1 MNKKLRKIIKII
13 VIIAI
18 FSFFING
25 NLYAA
30 STTVSASSKTVNSGE
45 TFTID
50 VTSSLGLTGWTISLA
65 SNGGCTF
72 VSASGGEVNG
82 TSIFGA
88 SLSPTTS
95 LASYTFKAP
104 NVEKDTTYTISFSA
118 TGLAD
123 EQTNEVNGSSC
134 TATVTVK
141 GTDTGSGSG
150 SESGSNTGSG
160 SSSGSNNN
168 SGSGSNSGSGNS
180 GSSSS
185 STPSFTEV
193 NETVY
198 ATGSVNV
205 RQSWSTSSSVVG
217 SLSEGQSVTR
227 TGKGSNGWSRV
238 TFNGSTAYVSSQ
250 YLTTEKPEDKSKNS
264 ALKELTLLQGTLT
277 PEFSKDITEYTVQ
290 VGTDV
295 TELQLDAIP
304 EDEKAKVTVEGN
316 TDLKDGE
323 NKVTITVTAEDESAT
338 VYTLTVNKTDE
349 TKDVGPVLSKLE
361 ISGATLSPT
370 FSPEVYSYSVNVP
383 IGTTTL
389 DITAEAEDEETTVE
403 ITGNTDLK
411 EGENLVTIMVTKG
424 EGEEQQVTTY
434 QITVN
439 VGDLLATSGENSS
452 SSSGPNIL
460 VIICGIAAAIIVIAI
475 IALIVINRRNK
486 MDYDDDED
494 EDEDYANTTM
504 LNQNFNYADEL
515 KARRAEKAEE
525 KKQSRE
531 DYLNSYK
538 DIADNSTTEN
548 SNENDD
554 NDDDTT
560 DRKKRRGRHF

>member
-1 MNKKLRKIIKII
+1 MKLKRKIELILGII
-13 VIIAI
+13 LLLIMI
-18 FSFFING
+18 FSVRVEAASVSISASNTSVEVGTTVTINVNVTAASY
-25 NLYAA
+25 NLYVEGDGISRTSFVDFSQDAVNENFTE
-30 STTVSASSKTVNSGE
+30 SVSFTPE
-45 TFTID
+45 TA
-50 VTSSLGLTGWTISLA
+50 G
-65 SNGGCTF
+65 
-72 VSASGGEVNG
+72 
-82 TSIFGA
+82 
-88 SLSPTTS
+88 
-95 LASYTFKAP
+95 
-104 NVEKDTTYTISFSA
+104 TYTINL
-118 TGLAD
+118 TGTVVD
-123 EQTNEVNGSSC
+123 ETQTEGDSVNKSV
-134 TATVTVK
+134 TITVK
-141 GTDTGSGSG
+141 EKETSGG
-150 SESGSNTGSG
+150 GSNTGSG
-160 SSSGSNNN
+160 SNQGSSGN
-168 SGSGSNSGSGNS
+168 SGSSSNSGSSGSSGSSSGSSGS

-304 EDEKAKVTVEGN
+304 EDEKAKVKVDGN

-323 NKVTITVTAEDESAT
+323 NKVTITVTAEDESTT

-475 IALIVINRRNK
+475 VTLIVINRRNK
-486 MDYDDDED
+486 MDYEDDED

-515 KARRAEKAEE
+515 KARRAEKDEE

-554 NDDDTT
+554 DDDDTT

>member
-1 MNKKLRKIIKII
+1 MKLKRKIELILGII
-13 VIIAI
+13 LLLIMI
-18 FSFFING
+18 FSVRVEAASVSISASNTSVEVGTTVTINVNVTAASY
-25 NLYAA
+25 NLYVEGDGISRTSFVDFSQDAVNENFTE
-30 STTVSASSKTVNSGE
+30 SVSFTPE
-45 TFTID
+45 TA
-50 VTSSLGLTGWTISLA
+50 G
-65 SNGGCTF
+65 
-72 VSASGGEVNG
+72 
-82 TSIFGA
+82 
-88 SLSPTTS
+88 
-95 LASYTFKAP
+95 
-104 NVEKDTTYTISFSA
+104 TYTINL
-118 TGLAD
+118 TGTVVD
-123 EQTNEVNGSSC
+123 ETQTEGDSVNKSV
-134 TATVTVK
+134 TITVK
-141 GTDTGSGSG
+141 EKETSSGGGSDSGSG
-150 SESGSNTGSG
+150 SNQGSSGNSGSSSNSGSSGSSG
-160 SSSGSNNN
+160 SSSGS
-168 SGSGSNSGSGNS
+168 SGS

-304 EDEKAKVTVEGN
+304 EDEKAKVKVDGN

-323 NKVTITVTAEDESAT
+323 NKVTITVTAEDESTT

-452 SSSGPNIL
+452 SSSGLNIL

-475 IALIVINRRNK
+475 ITLIVINRRNK

-515 KARRAEKAEE
+515 KARRAEKDEE

>member
-1 MNKKLRKIIKII
+1 MRKSLKMTLITIL
-13 VIIAI
+13 IAI
-18 FSFFING
+18 VMCMLNVPISK
-25 NLYAA
+25 AA
-30 STTVSASSKTVNSGE
+30 SSSITGSKTVTVGESVTISASVNAGAWNVVLSGNGQTKELVGQTAVQGNSSASTSI
-45 TFTID
+45 TFTPDKAGTYTFTLSGDITD
-50 VTSSLGLTGWTISLA
+50 YEAKATETVNKTCTITVKEKETSS
-65 SNGGCTF
+65 GG
-72 VSASGGEVNG
+72 
-82 TSIFGA
+82 
-88 SLSPTTS
+88 
-95 LASYTFKAP
+95 
-104 NVEKDTTYTISFSA
+104 
-118 TGLAD
+118 
-123 EQTNEVNGSSC
+123 GS
-134 TATVTVK
+134 
-141 GTDTGSGSG
+141 DSGSG
-150 SESGSNTGSG
+150 SNQGSSGNSGSSSNSGSSGSSG
-160 SSSGSNNN
+160 SSSGS
-168 SGSGSNSGSGNS
+168 SGS

-217 SLSEGQSVTR
+217 LLSEGQSVTR

-304 EDEKAKVTVEGN
+304 EDEKAKVKVDGN

-323 NKVTITVTAEDESAT
+323 NKVTITVTAEDESTT

-411 EGENLVTIMVTKG
+411 EGENLVTIMVTTKG

-515 KARRAEKAEE
+515 KARRAEKDEE

-554 NDDDTT
+554 DDDDTT

>member
-1 MNKKLRKIIKII
+1 MQ
-13 VIIAI
+13 A
-18 FSFFING
+18 
-25 NLYAA
+25 
-30 STTVSASSKTVNSGE
+30 
-45 TFTID
+45 
-50 VTSSLGLTGWTISLA
+50 
-65 SNGGCTF
+65 
-72 VSASGGEVNG
+72 
-82 TSIFGA
+82 
-88 SLSPTTS
+88 
-95 LASYTFKAP
+95 
-104 NVEKDTTYTISFSA
+104 
-118 TGLAD
+118 
-123 EQTNEVNGSSC
+123 
-134 TATVTVK
+134 
-141 GTDTGSGSG
+141 
-150 SESGSNTGSG
+150 
-160 SSSGSNNN
+160 
-168 SGSGSNSGSGNS
+168 
-180 GSSSS
+180 
-185 STPSFTEV
+185 
-193 NETVY
+193 
-198 ATGSVNV
+198 
-205 RQSWSTSSSVVG
+205 
-217 SLSEGQSVTR
+217 
-227 TGKGSNGWSRV
+227 
-238 TFNGSTAYVSSQ
+238 
-250 YLTTEKPEDKSKNS
+250 
-264 ALKELTLLQGTLT
+264 TLT

-304 EDEKAKVTVEGN
+304 EDEKAKVKVDGN

-323 NKVTITVTAEDESAT
+323 NKVTITVTAEDESTT

-515 KARRAEKAEE
+515 KARRAEKDEE

-554 NDDDTT
+554 DDDDTT

>member
-1 MNKKLRKIIKII
+1 MKLKRKIELILGII
-13 VIIAI
+13 LLLIMI
-18 FSFFING
+18 FSVRVEAASVSISASNTSVEVGTTVTINVNVTAASY
-25 NLYAA
+25 NLYVEGDGISRTSFVDFSQDAVNENFTE
-30 STTVSASSKTVNSGE
+30 SVSFTPE
-45 TFTID
+45 TA
-50 VTSSLGLTGWTISLA
+50 G
-65 SNGGCTF
+65 
-72 VSASGGEVNG
+72 
-82 TSIFGA
+82 
-88 SLSPTTS
+88 
-95 LASYTFKAP
+95 
-104 NVEKDTTYTISFSA
+104 TYTINL
-118 TGLAD
+118 TGTVVD
-123 EQTNEVNGSSC
+123 ETQTEGDSVNKSV
-134 TATVTVK
+134 TITVK
-141 GTDTGSGSG
+141 EKETSGG
-150 SESGSNTGSG
+150 GSNTGSG
-160 SSSGSNNN
+160 SNQGSSGN
-168 SGSGSNSGSGNS
+168 SGSSSNSGSSGSSGSSSGSSGS

-304 EDEKAKVTVEGN
+304 EDEKAKVKVDGN

-323 NKVTITVTAEDESAT
+323 NKVTITVTAEDESTT

-383 IGTTTL
+383 IGTTSL

-475 IALIVINRRNK
+475 VTLIVINRRNK
-486 MDYDDDED
+486 MDYEDDED

-515 KARRAEKAEE
+515 KARRAEKDEE

>member
-1 MNKKLRKIIKII
+1 MKLKRKIELILGII
-13 VIIAI
+13 LLLIMI
-18 FSFFING
+18 FSVRVEAASVSISASNTSVEVGTTVTINVNVTAASY
-25 NLYAA
+25 NLYVEGDGISRTSFVDFSQDAVNENFTE
-30 STTVSASSKTVNSGE
+30 SVSFTPE
-45 TFTID
+45 TA
-50 VTSSLGLTGWTISLA
+50 G
-65 SNGGCTF
+65 
-72 VSASGGEVNG
+72 
-82 TSIFGA
+82 
-88 SLSPTTS
+88 
-95 LASYTFKAP
+95 
-104 NVEKDTTYTISFSA
+104 TYTINL
-118 TGLAD
+118 TGTVVD
-123 EQTNEVNGSSC
+123 ETQTEGDSVNKSV
-134 TATVTVK
+134 TITVK
-141 GTDTGSGSG
+141 EKETSSGGGSDSGSG
-150 SESGSNTGSG
+150 SNQGSSGNSGSSSNSGSSGSSG
-160 SSSGSNNN
+160 SSSGS
-168 SGSGSNSGSGNS
+168 SGS

-304 EDEKAKVTVEGN
+304 EDEKAKVKVDGN

-323 NKVTITVTAEDESAT
+323 NKVTITVTAEDESTT

-383 IGTTTL
+383 IGTTSL

-515 KARRAEKAEE
+515 KARRAEKDEE

>member
-1 MNKKLRKIIKII
+1 MKLKRKIELILGII
-13 VIIAI
+13 LLLIMI
-18 FSFFING
+18 FSVRVEAASVSISASNTSVEVGTTVTINVNVTAASY
-25 NLYAA
+25 NLYVEGDGISRTSFVDFSQDAVNENFTE
-30 STTVSASSKTVNSGE
+30 SVSFTPE
-45 TFTID
+45 TA
-50 VTSSLGLTGWTISLA
+50 G
-65 SNGGCTF
+65 
-72 VSASGGEVNG
+72 
-82 TSIFGA
+82 
-88 SLSPTTS
+88 
-95 LASYTFKAP
+95 
-104 NVEKDTTYTISFSA
+104 TYTINL
-118 TGLAD
+118 TGTVVD
-123 EQTNEVNGSSC
+123 ETQTEGDSVNKSV
-134 TATVTVK
+134 TITVK
-141 GTDTGSGSG
+141 EKETSSGGGSDSGSG
-150 SESGSNTGSG
+150 SNQGSSGNSGSSSNSGSSGSSG
-160 SSSGSNNN
+160 SSSGS
-168 SGSGSNSGSGNS
+168 SGS

-304 EDEKAKVTVEGN
+304 EDEKAKVKVDGN

-323 NKVTITVTAEDESAT
+323 NKVTITVTAEDESTT

-383 IGTTTL
+383 IGTTSL

-475 IALIVINRRNK
+475 ITLIVINRRNK

-515 KARRAEKAEE
+515 KARRAEKDEE

>member
-1 MNKKLRKIIKII
+1 MKLKRKIELILGII
-13 VIIAI
+13 LLLIMI
-18 FSFFING
+18 FSVRVEAASASISASNTSVEVGTTVTINVNVTAASY
-25 NLYAA
+25 NLYVEGDGISRTSFVDFSQDAVNENFTE
-30 STTVSASSKTVNSGE
+30 SVSFTPE
-45 TFTID
+45 TA
-50 VTSSLGLTGWTISLA
+50 G
-65 SNGGCTF
+65 
-72 VSASGGEVNG
+72 
-82 TSIFGA
+82 
-88 SLSPTTS
+88 
-95 LASYTFKAP
+95 
-104 NVEKDTTYTISFSA
+104 TYTINL
-118 TGLAD
+118 TGTVVD
-123 EQTNEVNGSSC
+123 ETQTEGDSVNKSV
-134 TATVTVK
+134 TITVK
-141 GTDTGSGSG
+141 EKETSSGGGSDSGSG
-150 SESGSNTGSG
+150 SNQGSSGNSGSSSNSGSSGSSG
-160 SSSGSNNN
+160 SSSGS
-168 SGSGSNSGSGNS
+168 SGS

-304 EDEKAKVTVEGN
+304 EDEKAKVKVDGN

-323 NKVTITVTAEDESAT
+323 NKVTITVTAEDESTT

-383 IGTTTL
+383 IGTTSL

-515 KARRAEKAEE
+515 KARREEKNEE

-554 NDDDTT
+554 DDDDTT

>member
-1 MNKKLRKIIKII
+1 MKLKRKIELILGII
-13 VIIAI
+13 LLLIMI
-18 FSFFING
+18 FSVRVEAASVSISASNTSVEVGTTVTINVNVTAASY
-25 NLYAA
+25 NLYVEGDGISRTSFVDFSQDAVNENFTE
-30 STTVSASSKTVNSGE
+30 SVSFTPE
-45 TFTID
+45 TA
-50 VTSSLGLTGWTISLA
+50 G
-65 SNGGCTF
+65 
-72 VSASGGEVNG
+72 
-82 TSIFGA
+82 
-88 SLSPTTS
+88 
-95 LASYTFKAP
+95 
-104 NVEKDTTYTISFSA
+104 TYTINL
-118 TGLAD
+118 TGTVVD
-123 EQTNEVNGSSC
+123 ETQTEGDSVNKSV
-134 TATVTVK
+134 TITVK
-141 GTDTGSGSG
+141 EKETSSGGGSDSGSG
-150 SESGSNTGSG
+150 SNQGSSGNSGSSSNSGSSGSSG
-160 SSSGSNNN
+160 SSSGS
-168 SGSGSNSGSGNS
+168 SGS

-304 EDEKAKVTVEGN
+304 EDEKAKVKVDGN

-323 NKVTITVTAEDESAT
+323 NKVTITVTAEDESTT

-515 KARRAEKAEE
+515 KARRAEKDEE

>member
-1 MNKKLRKIIKII
+1 MRKSLKMTLITML
-13 VIIAI
+13 IAI
-18 FSFFING
+18 VVCMLNIPISK
-25 NLYAA
+25 AA
-30 STTVSASSKTVNSGE
+30 SSSITGSKTVTVGESVTISASVNAGAWNVVLSGNGQTKELVGQTAVQGNSSASTSI
-45 TFTID
+45 TFTPDKAGTYTFTLSGDITD
-50 VTSSLGLTGWTISLA
+50 YETEATETVSKTCTI
-65 SNGGCTF
+65 T
-72 VSASGGEVNG
+72 VKEKETSGG
-82 TSIFGA
+82 
-88 SLSPTTS
+88 
-95 LASYTFKAP
+95 
-104 NVEKDTTYTISFSA
+104 
-118 TGLAD
+118 
-123 EQTNEVNGSSC
+123 
-134 TATVTVK
+134 
-141 GTDTGSGSG
+141 
-150 SESGSNTGSG
+150 GSNTGSG
-160 SSSGSNNN
+160 SNQGSSSGS
-168 SGSGSNSGSGNS
+168 SGS

-304 EDEKAKVTVEGN
+304 EDEKAKVKVDGN

-323 NKVTITVTAEDESAT
+323 NKVTITVTAEDESTT

-383 IGTTTL
+383 IGTTSL

-475 IALIVINRRNK
+475 VTLIVINRRNK
-486 MDYDDDED
+486 MDYEDDED

-515 KARRAEKAEE
+515 KARRAEKDEE

>member
-1 MNKKLRKIIKII
+1 MKLKRKIELILGII
-13 VIIAI
+13 LLLIMI
-18 FSFFING
+18 FSVRVEAASASISASNTSVEVGTTVTINVNVTAASY
-25 NLYAA
+25 NLYVEGDGISRTSFVDFSQDAVNENFTE
-30 STTVSASSKTVNSGE
+30 SVSFTPE
-45 TFTID
+45 TA
-50 VTSSLGLTGWTISLA
+50 G
-65 SNGGCTF
+65 
-72 VSASGGEVNG
+72 
-82 TSIFGA
+82 
-88 SLSPTTS
+88 
-95 LASYTFKAP
+95 
-104 NVEKDTTYTISFSA
+104 TYTINL
-118 TGLAD
+118 TGTVVD
-123 EQTNEVNGSSC
+123 ETQTEGDSVNKSV
-134 TATVTVK
+134 TITVK
-141 GTDTGSGSG
+141 EKETSSGGGSDSGSG
-150 SESGSNTGSG
+150 SNQG
-160 SSSGSNNN
+160 SSSGS
-168 SGSGSNSGSGNS
+168 SGS

-304 EDEKAKVTVEGN
+304 EDEKAKVKVDGN

-323 NKVTITVTAEDESAT
+323 NKVTITVTAEDESTT

-383 IGTTTL
+383 IGTTSL

-475 IALIVINRRNK
+475 VTLIVINRRNK

-515 KARRAEKAEE
+515 KARRAEKDEE

-548 SNENDD
+548 FNENDD

>member
-1 MNKKLRKIIKII
+1 MLKKIKYILILMFVMII
-13 VIIAI
+13 VLCTKSQARITT
-18 FSFFING
+18 SDP
-25 NLYAA
+25 
-30 STTVSASSKTVNSGE
+30 TVSSGENVTITVNSQEGVASGS
-45 TFTID
+45 ID
-50 VTSSLGLTGWTISLA
+50 ISSTGGL
-65 SNGGCTF
+65 TF
-72 VSASGGEVNG
+72 VSASATGGLANG
-82 TSIFGA
+82 TKVAFA
-88 SLSPTTS
+88 NTENKTS
-95 LASYTFKAP
+95 GIATYVFKAP
-104 NVEKDTTYTISFSA
+104 TVENTTTYKVVFNSVDMADAEGKKIEPSSA
-118 TGLAD
+118 
-123 EQTNEVNGSSC
+123 

-141 GTDTGSGSG
+141 GTKG
-150 SESGSNTGSG
+150 ENSGSNQGSSGNSGSSSNSGSSGSSG
-160 SSSGSNNN
+160 SSSGS
-168 SGSGSNSGSGNS
+168 SGS

-304 EDEKAKVTVEGN
+304 EDEKAKVKVDGN

-323 NKVTITVTAEDESAT
+323 NKVTITVTAEDESTT

-383 IGTTTL
+383 IGTTSL

-475 IALIVINRRNK
+475 VTLIVINRRNK
-486 MDYDDDED
+486 MDYEDDED

-515 KARRAEKAEE
+515 KARRAEKDEE

>member
-1 MNKKLRKIIKII
+1 MKLKRKIELILGII
-13 VIIAI
+13 LLLIMI
-18 FSFFING
+18 FSVRVEAASVSISASNTSVEVGTTVTINVNVTAASY
-25 NLYAA
+25 NLYVEGDGISRTSFVDFSQDAVNENFTE
-30 STTVSASSKTVNSGE
+30 SVSFTPE
-45 TFTID
+45 TA
-50 VTSSLGLTGWTISLA
+50 G
-65 SNGGCTF
+65 
-72 VSASGGEVNG
+72 
-82 TSIFGA
+82 
-88 SLSPTTS
+88 
-95 LASYTFKAP
+95 
-104 NVEKDTTYTISFSA
+104 TYTINL
-118 TGLAD
+118 TGTVVD
-123 EQTNEVNGSSC
+123 ETQTEGDSVNKSV
-134 TATVTVK
+134 TITVK
-141 GTDTGSGSG
+141 EKETSGG
-150 SESGSNTGSG
+150 GSNTGSG
-160 SSSGSNNN
+160 SNQGSSSGS
-168 SGSGSNSGSGNS
+168 SGS

-304 EDEKAKVTVEGN
+304 EDEKAKVKVDGN

-323 NKVTITVTAEDESAT
+323 NKVTITVTAEDESTT

-383 IGTTTL
+383 IGTTSL

-475 IALIVINRRNK
+475 VTLIVINRRNK
-486 MDYDDDED
+486 MYYDDDED

-515 KARRAEKAEE
+515 KARREEKNEE

-548 SNENDD
+548 FNENDD

>member
-1 MNKKLRKIIKII
+1 MRKSLKMTLITIL
-13 VIIAI
+13 IAI
-18 FSFFING
+18 VMCMLNVPISK
-25 NLYAA
+25 AA
-30 STTVSASSKTVNSGE
+30 SSSITGSKTVTVGESVTISASVNAGAWNVVLSGNGQTKELVGQTTVQGNSSASTSITFTPDKAGTYTFTLSGDISDYETEETETINKTCTITVKEKETSGGDSNTDSGSGSNQGSSGNSG
-45 TFTID
+45 
-50 VTSSLGLTGWTISLA
+50 SS
-65 SNGGCTF
+65 SN
-72 VSASGGEVNG
+72 
-82 TSIFGA
+82 
-88 SLSPTTS
+88 
-95 LASYTFKAP
+95 
-104 NVEKDTTYTISFSA
+104 
-118 TGLAD
+118 
-123 EQTNEVNGSSC
+123 
-134 TATVTVK
+134 
-141 GTDTGSGSG
+141 TGSGS
-150 SESGSNTGSG
+150 GSG
-160 SSSGSNNN
+160 SSSGS
-168 SGSGSNSGSGNS
+168 SGS

-304 EDEKAKVTVEGN
+304 EDEKAKVKVDGN

-323 NKVTITVTAEDESAT
+323 NKVTITVTAEDESTT

-475 IALIVINRRNK
+475 ITLIVINRRNK

-515 KARRAEKAEE
+515 KARRAEKDEE

>member
-1 MNKKLRKIIKII
+1 MKLKRKIELILGII
-13 VIIAI
+13 LLLIMI
-18 FSFFING
+18 FSVRVEAASVSISASNTSVEVGTTVTINVNVTAASY
-25 NLYAA
+25 NLYVEGDGISRTSFVDFSQDAVNENFTE
-30 STTVSASSKTVNSGE
+30 SVSFTPE
-45 TFTID
+45 TA
-50 VTSSLGLTGWTISLA
+50 G
-65 SNGGCTF
+65 
-72 VSASGGEVNG
+72 
-82 TSIFGA
+82 
-88 SLSPTTS
+88 
-95 LASYTFKAP
+95 
-104 NVEKDTTYTISFSA
+104 TYTINL
-118 TGLAD
+118 TGTVVD
-123 EQTNEVNGSSC
+123 ETQTEGDSVNKSV
-134 TATVTVK
+134 TITVK
-141 GTDTGSGSG
+141 EKETSGG
-150 SESGSNTGSG
+150 GSNTGSG
-160 SSSGSNNN
+160 SNQGSSSGS
-168 SGSGSNSGSGNS
+168 SGS

-304 EDEKAKVTVEGN
+304 EDEKAKVKVDGN

-323 NKVTITVTAEDESAT
+323 NKVTITVTAEDESTT

-383 IGTTTL
+383 IGTTSL

-475 IALIVINRRNK
+475 VTLIVINRRNK
-486 MDYDDDED
+486 MDYEDDED

>member
-1 MNKKLRKIIKII
+1 MKLKRKIELILGII
-13 VIIAI
+13 LLLIMI
-18 FSFFING
+18 FSVRVEAASASISASNTSVEVGTTVTINVNVTAASY
-25 NLYAA
+25 NLYVEGDGISRTSFVDFSQDAVNENFTE
-30 STTVSASSKTVNSGE
+30 SVSFTPE
-45 TFTID
+45 TA
-50 VTSSLGLTGWTISLA
+50 G
-65 SNGGCTF
+65 
-72 VSASGGEVNG
+72 
-82 TSIFGA
+82 
-88 SLSPTTS
+88 
-95 LASYTFKAP
+95 
-104 NVEKDTTYTISFSA
+104 TYTINL
-118 TGLAD
+118 TGTVVD
-123 EQTNEVNGSSC
+123 ETQTEGDSVNKSV
-134 TATVTVK
+134 TITVK
-141 GTDTGSGSG
+141 EKETSSGGGSDSGSG
-150 SESGSNTGSG
+150 SNQGSSGNSGSSSNSGSSGSSG
-160 SSSGSNNN
+160 SSSGS
-168 SGSGSNSGSGNS
+168 SGS

-304 EDEKAKVTVEGN
+304 EDEKAKVKVDGN

-323 NKVTITVTAEDESAT
+323 NKVTITVTAEDESTT

-383 IGTTTL
+383 IGTTSL

-460 VIICGIAAAIIVIAI
+460 VIICGIAAAIIVISI
-475 IALIVINRRNK
+475 ITLIVINRRNK
-486 MDYDDDED
+486 MYYDDDED

-515 KARRAEKAEE
+515 KARREEKNEE

-548 SNENDD
+548 FNENDD

>member
-1 MNKKLRKIIKII
+1 MKLKRKIELILGII
-13 VIIAI
+13 LLLIMI
-18 FSFFING
+18 FSVRVEAASVSISASNTSVEVGTTVTINVNVTAASY
-25 NLYAA
+25 NLYVEGDGISRTSFVDFSQDAVNENFTE
-30 STTVSASSKTVNSGE
+30 SVSFTPE
-45 TFTID
+45 TA
-50 VTSSLGLTGWTISLA
+50 G
-65 SNGGCTF
+65 
-72 VSASGGEVNG
+72 
-82 TSIFGA
+82 
-88 SLSPTTS
+88 
-95 LASYTFKAP
+95 
-104 NVEKDTTYTISFSA
+104 TYTINL
-118 TGLAD
+118 TGTVVD
-123 EQTNEVNGSSC
+123 ETQTEGDSVNKSV
-134 TATVTVK
+134 TITVK
-141 GTDTGSGSG
+141 EKETSGG
-150 SESGSNTGSG
+150 GSNTGSG
-160 SSSGSNNN
+160 SNQGSSGN
-168 SGSGSNSGSGNS
+168 SGSSSNSGSSGSSGSSSGSSGS

-304 EDEKAKVTVEGN
+304 EDEKAKVKVDGN

-323 NKVTITVTAEDESAT
+323 NKVTITVTAEDESTT

-383 IGTTTL
+383 IGTTSL

-460 VIICGIAAAIIVIAI
+460 VIICGIAAAIIVISI
-475 IALIVINRRNK
+475 ITLIVINRRNK
-486 MDYDDDED
+486 MYYDDDED

-515 KARRAEKAEE
+515 KARRAEKDEE